1 MHSLFPGPRLWP
13 LHLSFNEAARATLYK
28 RKAGHVP
35 PRLIPLTLK
44 DKSSRLYT
52 TWSHSYLHS
61 ITSALPCPPSPAA
74 RNTFLCLQQAGHA
87 PQSRA
92 LTLLFSWSGTFLTA
106 HLSPPSSVC
115 SSVFLSDARPVSQLK
130 HPLSGTP
137 SPPQPALFIPALN
150 HIMFYLH
157 VCLLDCLPSSC

>member
-1 MHSLFPGPRLWP
+1 MHSPFPGPQLWP

-44 DKSSRLYT
+44 AKSSRLYT

-74 RNTFLCLQQAGHA
+74 WNTFPCLQQAGHA
-87 PQSRA
+87 PQVGPSRCCSHG
-92 LTLLFSWSGTFLTA
+92 LEHSSQLISHLLQV
-106 HLSPPSSVC
+106 SV
-115 SSVFLSDARPVSQLK
+115 PVSFSVTPAPSALSNTRSLELRV
-130 HPLSGTP
+130 PLSQLYLF
-137 SPPQPALFIPALN
+137 QP
-150 HIMFYLH
+150 
-157 VCLLDCLPSSC
+157 